1 MPEANRRQ
9 IEIIIMKNLKELWS
23 AVLEGQEEQKN
34 NYYATLV
41 QIGVHGRSKFY
52 VSEDDIENQFG
63 ENLRELFMP
72 KDCNNRVRSIIV
84 IKSLDEQ
91 TEIKPKRVCRT
102 LFKLKHSQDQGNNEF
117 TAWLETYRGET
128 VGTELTIDEYRE
140 KFTKSFDIT
149 TIKCWKDIL
158 DLFEI

>member
-1 MPEANRRQ
+1 
-9 IEIIIMKNLKELWS
+9 MKNLKELWS

-72 KDCNNRVRSIIV
+72 KDCNNRVRSIVV
-84 IKSLDEQ
+84 IERLSNENEEQ
-91 TEIKPKRVCRT
+91 KYTIFILE
-102 LFKLKHSQDQGNNEF
+102 HSQDQENNEF
-117 TAWLETYRGET
+117 IAR
-128 VGTELTIDEYRE
+128 
-140 KFTKSFDIT
+140 
-149 TIKCWKDIL
+149 
-158 DLFEI
+158 

>member
-9 IEIIIMKNLKELWS
+9 IKIIIMKNLKELWS

-72 KDCNNRVRSIIV
+72 KDCNNRVRSIVV
-84 IKSLDEQ
+84 IERLSNENEEQ
-91 TEIKPKRVCRT
+91 KYTIFILE
-102 LFKLKHSQDQGNNEF
+102 HSQDQENNEF
-117 TAWLETYRGET
+117 IARLKNYKGEI
-128 VGTELTIDEYRE
+128 VGTKLTMDEYRE
-140 KFTKSFDIT
+140 EFTKSFDIT

>member
-1 MPEANRRQ
+1 
-9 IEIIIMKNLKELWS
+9 MKNLKELWS

-72 KDCNNRVRSIIV
+72 KIV
-84 IKSLDEQ
+84 I
-91 TEIKPKRVCRT
+91 I
-102 LFKLKHSQDQGNNEF
+102 
-117 TAWLETYRGET
+117 A
-128 VGTELTIDEYRE
+128 
-140 KFTKSFDIT
+140 
-149 TIKCWKDIL
+149 
-158 DLFEI
+158 

>member
-1 MPEANRRQ
+1 
-9 IEIIIMKNLKELWS
+9 MKNLKELWS

-72 KDCNNRVRSIIV
+72 KDCNNRIRSVIV
-84 IKSLDEQ
+84 IECLDEQ
-91 TEIKPKRVCRT
+91 TEIKPKPGGEYKT
-102 LFKLKHSQDQGNNEF
+102 LFILEHSQDQENNEF
-117 TAWLETYRGET
+117 IARLKNYKGEI
-128 VGTELTIDEYRE
+128 VGTELTMDEYRE
-140 KFTKSFDIT
+140 EFTKSFDIT